1 MKEKLPPQ
9 RRELRIGIIDDDP
22 CALEHEVGIVSRVQ
36 NRNGCHVNI
45 WNTTKLD
52 VGIHQCVY
60 SLRRTDVVIIDIS
73 LVENAKETVLEEIK
87 KAQPAII
94 IIGITAHIDRYVHT
108 LVYLQHLHCIVDKAT
123 LNHELPST
131 IDAIYSEKTPRH
143 RTSQAEPMRRTSATH
158 QTDQMVSVRGA
169 PATYRTSQETGRQHR
184 QQNRK
189 SHSHH
194 HASAEGESAN
204 SPRGINRQKHDTDT
218 NHNKFHQTHYSLSP
232 NAAAQ
237 RSNRDE
243 NGRNSERFAAE
254 EKPDP
259 IARENQCFIK
269 HDLAK
274 AQSAMIAHSSL
285 NLKEIPLSPS
295 ELRVI
300 NLCSQGM
307 ETDEVAE
314 RLSISTNTV
323 YSHRSHIMGKYH
335 THSWHEALTIYGER
349 KRNGTV

>member
-1 MKEKLPPQ
+1 MKEKSYPQ

-60 SLRRTDVVIIDIS
+60 SLQRTDVVIIDIS

-87 KAQPAII
+87 NAQPDII

-108 LVYLQHLHCIVDKAT
+108 LVYLQHLHCIIDKAT
-123 LNHELPST
+123 LNHELPS
-131 IDAIYSEKTPRH
+131 IVNAIYSEKTPRH
-143 RTSQAEPMRRTSATH
+143 RTGQAEPMRRTSAAH
-158 QTDQMVSVRGA
+158 QVNRTVSVRGT
-169 PATYRTSQETGRQHR
+169 PATYRASQETGRQRR
-184 QQNRK
+184 QRNRK
-189 SHSHH
+189 SHSPH
-194 HASAEGESAN
+194 HASAEGGSAG
-204 SPRGINRQKHDTDT
+204 SPQGINGQKHDEAT
-218 NHNKFHQTHYSLSP
+218 NNNKFHQVRYSLNP
-232 NAAAQ
+232 NTAVQ

-259 IARENQCFIK
+259 TGLKNQCLMK

-274 AQSAMIAHSSL
+274 AQGTMVAHSSL

-314 RLSISTNTV
+314 CLSISTNTV

-349 KRNGTV
+349 KHNGTA